1 MTWPFMSVVPV
12 TNAPSPKVTF
22 TDLPANGG
30 MPGPPELSVTVKA
43 ACSVALGL
51 IGVMARL
58 VVVDSSPTVSVDVA
72 EDPE

>member
-1 MTWPFMSVVPV
+1 
-12 TNAPSPKVTF
+12 
-22 TDLPANGG
+22 